1 MTCASWCYSSVDLRN
16 RAHSDSDHRA
26 VAVIATGGGVKDG
39 GGSSDGGDGGD
50 DRVYD
55 HHRDRDG
62 NSDDYDRDSFVD

>member
-1 MTCASWCYSSVDLRN
+1 M
-16 RAHSDSDHRA
+16 
-26 VAVIATGGGVKDG
+26 AVIATGGGVKDG